1 MVKIVIVSK
10 GKAVKTANVN
20 KFSVDT
26 LHKKCKFR
34 SADDFKK
41 RTTWKLDNNTNV
53 SVYAKDTGRVNTEN
67 KYDFPPP
74 IDNDLY
80 YGNVA
85 LVAHT
90 GNELKDDNIVNF
102 TEEQWTKLY
111 EKLFGGFED
120 LGNDSEYSSEEEV
133 DPENLTKEGYE
144 KDGFVVSD
152 GELGENKKISIYNS
166 DEDSDYVPDNVSEN
180 SDEEE
185 YGADGEDMKDE
196 DDKEDEGDDDED
208 ENVDEDEDEDDDED
222 SEEEEDEDSEEEEDE
237 DAHNS
242 ELSEDEYE
250 YE

>member
-1 MVKIVIVSK
+1 MVKIVIVAK
-10 GKAVKTANVN
+10 GKAVKTANIN

-53 SVYAKDTGRVNTEN
+53 SVYAKDTGRANTEN

-74 IDNDLY
+74 IDKDLY

-102 TEEQWTKLY
+102 TEEQWTQLH

-120 LGNDSEYSSEEEV
+120 LGDDSEYSSEEVV

-152 GELGENKKISIYNS
+152 GELGENKKITIYNS
-166 DEDSDYVPDNVSEN
+166 DEDSDYVPGDESKK
-180 SDEEE
+180 SDEDEEDEE
-185 YGADGEDMKDE
+185 YEADGEDEGEETKDE
-196 DDKEDEGDDDED
+196 DEDEDDDD
-208 ENVDEDEDEDDDED
+208 DEDDDED
-222 SEEEEDEDSEEEEDE
+222 SEEDEDEDT
-237 DAHNS
+237 HNS

>member
-41 RTTWKLDNNTNV
+41 RTTWKFDNNTNV
-53 SVYAKDTGRVNTEN
+53 SVYAKDTGRANTEN

-74 IDNDLY
+74 VDNDLY

-120 LGNDSEYSSEEEV
+120 LGDDSEYSSEEVV

-152 GELGENKKISIYNS
+152 GELGENKKITIYNS
-166 DEDSDYVPDNVSEN
+166 DEDSDYVPDNISDN
-180 SDEEE
+180 SNEDDEDDE
-185 YGADGEDMKDE
+185 YEADGEDEAEETKDE
-196 DDKEDEGDDDED
+196 DDKEDEEEDDED
-208 ENVDEDEDEDDDED
+208 EDDED
-222 SEEEEDEDSEEEEDE
+222 SEEDEDEDT
-237 DAHNS
+237 HNS